1 MTQEID
7 PSLQEELAMY
17 GIHSYDEVALRH
29 ELEKCVETY
38 TLIKLGPW
46 PARRWKCHYRLM
58 LRDVMHDA
66 QSVPEAY
73 ALAILGA
80 LKQKQAV
87 EQNEKKVDRGN
98 TSK

>member
-1 MTQEID
+1 
-7 PSLQEELAMY
+7 
-17 GIHSYDEVALRH
+17 
-29 ELEKCVETY
+29 
-38 TLIKLGPW
+38 
-46 PARRWKCHYRLM
+46 M

>member
-17 GIHSYDEVALRH
+17 GIHAYDEVALRH
-29 ELEKCVETY
+29 ELEKYVETY

-73 ALAILGA
+73 ALAILGT
-80 LKQKQAV
+80 LKPKKDVVQTDKQ
-87 EQNEKKVDRGN
+87 VDM
-98 TSK
+98 